1 MGFCHCPACMGNYDK
16 LLKVLDAANIGMFDH
31 NLSGLA
37 VAYEGDAEDLE
48 KWLEKAKEAIV
59 TKEELEKQ
67 LESAEGALK
76 ALRVDRDAIMTVS
89 GLLPAEEF
97 ENEEALMRALEI
109 TAKRLGTITERLS
122 EVRAR
127 KAGKP

>member
-1 MGFCHCPACMGNYDK
+1 MGFCHCPACMENYDK
-16 LLKVLDAANIGMFDH
+16 LLKVLDAANIGMFGH
-31 NLSGLA
+31 NPSGLA

-67 LESAEGALK
+67 LEIAEDALK
-76 ALRVDRDAIMTVS
+76 ALRFDRDAIMTVS
-89 GLLPAEEF
+89 GLLPPEEC
-97 ENEEALMRALEI
+97 ENEETLMRALEI